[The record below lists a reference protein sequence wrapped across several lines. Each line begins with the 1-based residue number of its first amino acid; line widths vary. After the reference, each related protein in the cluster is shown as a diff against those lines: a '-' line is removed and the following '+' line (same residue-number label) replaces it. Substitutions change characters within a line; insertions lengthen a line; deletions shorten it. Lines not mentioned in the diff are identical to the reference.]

1 MPHPRR
7 RRPKAQRTPRA
18 LQRPRHPRPLTPHPE
33 RNGYSGCRGRATH
46 RRATAANAVHTL
58 RLPGLRS
65 LRAGHCRRRGDHQP
79 LPARRCRRRGAACG
93 GHGPAGAAACPRVWP
108 GNGAQRGL
116 HRRKRLH
123 WLHPV
128 PQGLPTDA
136 IVGTNKRMHTVI
148 EAHCTGCELC
158 LPACPVDCIH
168 LANVSGAATG
178 WAAWSQ
184 AQADAARER
193 YARRQH
199 RLAQKVAP
207 VPPPRPAAT
216 ESAHATTG
224 APQAAPSA
232 PPSAQARQAAI
243 AAALERARQKRM
255 GS

>member
-1 MPHPRR
+1 MALAARIDAALPQTQCTRCGYPDCAAY
-7 RRPKAQRTPRA
+7 AQA
-18 LQRPRHPRPLTPHPE
+18 IAVGE
-33 RNGYSGCRGRATH
+33 ATIN
-46 RRATAANAVHTL
+46 RCPPGGAEGVA
-58 RLPGLRS
+58 RL
-65 LRAGHCRRRGDHQP
+65 
-79 LPARRCRRRGAACG
+79 
-93 GHGPAGAAACPRVWP
+93 AAAT
-108 GNGAQRGL
+108 GQ
-116 HRRKRLH
+116 
-123 WLHPV
+123 PV
-128 PQGLPTDA
+128 LPLAPECGQETARSVAFIDESACIGCTLCLKACPTDA

-216 ESAHATTG
+216 ESARATAG

-255 GS
+255 GN